1 MAITGT
7 RPTGYALLTDRD
19 FAGQYF
25 VELGLVELV
34 AAANAASTIG

>member
-1 MAITGT
+1 MATTGT
-7 RPTGYALLTDRD
+7 RPTGCALLADRG

-34 AAANAASTIG
+34 AAANAAGTIG